1 VIEQDLQGIGL
12 TDGETKAYLAMLE
25 SGSSTV
31 GPIAK
36 KSGISYS
43 KIYEVLQRLIDKG
56 IVSFIVK
63 EKTRYFQAVNP
74 SMLYRFLERQ
84 EDEIEKNKE
93 RLKKIIPE
101 LEKHTKIFDN
111 KEEVELF
118 IGLKGLRTANEKM
131 YMNFHKKDV
140 AMFLYVYREEY
151 ADMVDE
157 FFLKLAPFYKKIGIR
172 FKGLGTKKWVKSEYA
187 KKTSSFIDARYV
199 DFPLPGTIDIYKDT
213 VLQVSWG
220 KKPIGILMQ
229 SQEIADNYRN
239 YFNEVWKIAR
249 K

>member
-1 VIEQDLQGIGL
+1 MIEQDLQGIGL

-25 SGSSTV
+25 LGSSTV

-74 SMLYRFLERQ
+74 GLLYRFLDRQ
-84 EDEIEKNKE
+84 EDEVEKNREK
-93 RLKKIIPE
+93 LKKIIPE
-101 LEKHTKIFDN
+101 LAKRTRIFGE

-131 YMNFHKKDV
+131 YANFAKKDN

-151 ADMVDE
+151 ADTVDE
-157 FFLKLAPFYKKIGIR
+157 FYLKLAPFYKKMGIK
-172 FKGLGTKKWVKSEYA
+172 FKGLGPKKWAKSEYA
-187 KKTSSFIDARYV
+187 KKTASFIDARYV
-199 DFPLPGTIDIYKDT
+199 DFPLPGTIDIYKDM

-220 KKPIGILMQ
+220 KKPIGIFIQ

-239 YFNEVWKIAR
+239 YFNEVWSISR